1 MNSSADKDLRR
12 LLHGTIKRVT
22 EDIELRFNFNT
33 AISAIMELVNG
44 LYHYRSEVE
53 KQNAQLLQETIEKLL
68 ILLAPF
74 TPHLSAELWEA
85 VGLKD
90 SVHSQ
95 DWPAYD
101 EAALKTEEVEIVIQ
115 INGKVRDRLV
125 IPVEL
130 GREELEKQALST
142 EKVQAAI
149 SGKEVRKVITVP
161 GKLVNIVVK

>member
-1 MNSSADKDLRR
+1 M
-12 LLHGTIKRVT
+12 
-22 EDIELRFNFNT
+22 
-33 AISAIMELVNG
+33 
-44 LYHYRSEVE
+44 
-53 KQNAQLLQETIEKLL
+53 
-68 ILLAPF
+68 
-74 TPHLSAELWEA
+74 
-85 VGLKD
+85 GLKD